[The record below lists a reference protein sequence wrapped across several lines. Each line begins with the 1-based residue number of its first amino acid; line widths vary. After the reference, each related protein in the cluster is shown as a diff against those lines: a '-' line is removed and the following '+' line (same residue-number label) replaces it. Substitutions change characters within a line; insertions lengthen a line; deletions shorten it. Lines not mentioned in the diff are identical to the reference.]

1 MSARGRP
8 MRLSMMIRRIAVLS
22 NIRLSRLLYPALFVM
37 LAACATHEAPPPP
50 APARHPGL
58 ARLVPADRTV
68 TIAGAGAVPLRIWPA
83 RGAERAIILALHGF
97 NDSRD
102 AWEHPAPALNAAGMS
117 VIAPD
122 LPGFGQTAQR
132 GGWVGTDALL
142 HTASA
147 LLAIIG
153 HEHPGIPVYVMGES
167 MGGALAI
174 VLASQPDTPPV
185 AGYILLAPA
194 VWDLDTGSRTTTHL
208 IAALAPR
215 WRLSGRELPVR
226 VTAADDMLALAR
238 LYYDPLTLR
247 DTSTLALSGL
257 TDLMHRAARADAR
270 MHGRV
275 LVIYGGH
282 DQIIPAPAM
291 ARAWRRMPRET
302 RHDYI
307 PGGYHLLL
315 RSRDASRVMADMTS
329 WIASPDSFLPS
340 GGDMAAAAWMAD
352 QKGRAAPLPILPG
365 WMDWVAPQ

>member
-1 MSARGRP
+1 
-8 MRLSMMIRRIAVLS
+8 MMIRRIAVLS
-22 NIRLSRLLYPALFVM
+22 NTHLSRLLYPALFVM
-37 LAACATHEAPPPP
+37 LAACSTHEAAPP
-50 APARHPGL
+50 ATPARHPDL
-58 ARLVPADRTV
+58 ARLIPADRTV
-68 TIAGAGAVPLRIWPA
+68 TIAGVGAVPLRIWPA
-83 RGAERAIILALHGF
+83 RGAEHAVILALHGF

-102 AWEHPAPALNAAGMS
+102 AWERPAPALNAAGMT

-142 HTASA
+142 RTVST
-147 LLAIIG
+147 LATSIG
-153 HEHPGIPVYVMGES
+153 REHPGVPLYVVGES

-174 VLASQPDTPPV
+174 VLASQTDTPPV

-194 VWDLDTGSRTTTHL
+194 VWDLDAGTRMTSHL

-215 WRLSGRELPVR
+215 WRLSGHELPVH

-247 DTSTLALSGL
+247 DTSTVALSGL
-257 TDLMHRAARADAR
+257 TDLMHRAARADTH

-282 DQIIPAPAM
+282 DQVIPAPAM
-291 ARAWRRMPRET
+291 ARAWRRMPQAT

-315 RSRDASRVMADMTS
+315 RSRDANRVTADMTS
-329 WIASPDSFLPS
+329 WITTPDSFLPS

-352 QKGRAAPLPILPG
+352 QKGRAGPLPILPG
-365 WMDWVAPQ
+365 WMDWIAPQ